1 MPSAAAVAVLVCAGA
16 LCSGC
21 QTLRPSNARNWS
33 PDQAI
38 LPRADIEG
46 NQVKVHNIRNCSY
59 HATDVYEVRHYDKTY
74 DLDKL
79 RSVDFIVVPF
89 SGMPTLAH
97 TFLSFGFEGDEY
109 LAISVEIRKEQG
121 EGYSAL
127 GGLLNEYEIMY
138 VVGDERDLIGLR
150 SNYRLDDVYIYRAR
164 ASREQVRAVFLD
176 MLERTNQ
183 LAEKPEYYHLL
194 TNNCTTN
201 VARHVNRISPDRV
214 PLNYRVLLPGY
225 SDRLAYDLGLLATD
239 DTFERTKLEAR
250 ANRLAYIYRDSP
262 EFSARIRQ

>member
-1 MPSAAAVAVLVCAGA
+1 MRSVAAIVVVLILGSS
-16 LCSGC
+16 SGC
-21 QTLRPSNARNWS
+21 EGLRPSNARNWS

-38 LPRADIEG
+38 LPYADIQG
-46 NQVKVHNIRNCSY
+46 SQVKVHNVRNCAY
-59 HATDVYEVRHYDKTY
+59 HATDHYEVRHYDKSY
-74 DLDKL
+74 DLEKL

-121 EGYSAL
+121 EGYSAV
-127 GGLLNEYEIMY
+127 GGLTNDYEIMY

-150 SNYRLDDVYIYRAR
+150 SNFRLDDVYIYRAR
-164 ASREQVRAVFLD
+164 ASRQQVRAVFLD

-183 LAEKPEYYHLL
+183 LAEKPEFYNLL

-201 VARHVNRISPDRV
+201 VARHVNSISPDRV
-214 PLNYRVLLPGY
+214 PLDYRVLLPGY
-225 SDRLAYDLGLLATD
+225 SDRLAYDLGLLETD
-239 DTFERTKLEAR
+239 ESFERTKQQAR